1 MTAWYLKKP
10 REHAT
15 GAKRR
20 RRKAP
25 GALERPIQ
33 RSIIE
38 LIETLGLKVAAV
50 PNASKLA
57 GDAANR
63 AKLIAAMKKDGLRPG
78 FPDLIV
84 MGRKPGQIG
93 VLECKREKDG
103 RLSVEQKEWRDFFI
117 EVGHPWAC
125 VTSVDEALAAIKSWG
140 WLA

>member
-1 MTAWYLKKP
+1 M
-10 REHAT
+10 
-15 GAKRR
+15 
-20 RRKAP
+20 
-25 GALERPIQ
+25 Q
-33 RSIIE
+33 RGVIE
-38 LIETLGLKVAAV
+38 LLETLGLRVAAV
-50 PNASKLA
+50 PNGAMLA
-57 GDAANR
+57 GNAASR
-63 AKLIAAMKKDGLRPG
+63 ARLMKALKKDGLRPG